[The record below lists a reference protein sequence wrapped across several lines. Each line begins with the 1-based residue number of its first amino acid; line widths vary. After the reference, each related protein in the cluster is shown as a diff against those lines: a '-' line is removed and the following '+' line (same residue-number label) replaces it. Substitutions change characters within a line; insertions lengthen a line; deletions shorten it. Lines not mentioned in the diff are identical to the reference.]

1 MYSET
6 DVARITGPAGYARAD
21 AYQREGRVSDVRWS
35 TDRTTLTG
43 RVRGAE
49 HTRYS
54 ARVRLRPTPDGPVP
68 ISGRC
73 DCPVGSDCKHV
84 GAVLLEGA
92 RGTAS
97 TPAAGPTIADALWRR
112 TLDPIL
118 DGLDPDED
126 TAVLGLA
133 FELQQVEQLWTGS
146 RRTSPTQRPVHVGV
160 RPVLL
165 GSNGRWRRT
174 GVSWRTLVA
183 DWSMHEYDDA
193 QVRLLREV
201 YRLLTSGAVYATPET
216 WMHLDT
222 CRSPALWSVL
232 QEASDAGVGLLT
244 GGREQAPLVLERD
257 PVTPAADLVRTG
269 DGLSLRPLL
278 ARGDAATGEAIAPP
292 FALVGDPGIGV
303 ATWAPAEPLADSVL
317 TLTPFAESL
326 APAAHAFLRLPG
338 AIDVPAGEEDDF
350 LAHHYRRLSSVLPVV
365 SRDGSFE
372 PPARP
377 VAGLELTVEHG
388 PGGVTG
394 RWAWRYTLP
403 GGTTSISLGG
413 ERDAVRDLMQERRVL
428 QAVRS
433 AGVDQKRTPE
443 LVNPHGDLQPEF
455 AVHGM
460 AAVALARDVLPA
472 LRRVPSLAVVERG
485 ERVEYRPAEDAPV
498 VEVGTRAV
506 EGSRDW
512 FDLDIE
518 IRVGTEVAPLAEVF
532 LALARGDDAMVLP
545 GGVYFPL
552 DDPVFE
558 RLRALIAEARELTD
572 DPRAPLR
579 ISRFQGSLWEDLVA
593 LGVVARQA
601 DQWRQA
607 VEALG
612 GFAAD
617 GRLERQDLPRGFTA
631 ELRPY
636 QQDGY
641 DWLSFLYDNRLGGV
655 LADDMGLG
663 KTVQALAVMARAV
676 ERAEEEG
683 APRPRF
689 LVVAPTSVVPNWVAE
704 CNRFAPDLRVAG
716 VSETVRK
723 SGRPLEE
730 TIEDADLVITSYAL
744 LRLDITAYTHVEW
757 AGLLLDEAQFA
768 KNRHSTTYQRI
779 RNIDVPFRLAIT
791 GTPLENDLMELW
803 SILSIAAP
811 GLFPSPAGFQEHYA
825 KPIEKEADSTRLM
838 QLQRR
843 VRPLLLRR
851 TKEVVAA
858 DLPEKT
864 EQVIEVELGRKQRA
878 VYDRHLAR
886 ERQRVL
892 GLIEEFDRN
901 RFSIFRALT
910 ILRQVALDAAL
921 VDEANEDVPSAKLDL
936 FDELLENALEEGHR
950 VLVFSQFT
958 RLLKRVRDRLDAAD
972 VGYAYLDGST
982 RRRGDAIDRFRSG
995 DADVFLISLKA
1006 GGFGLNLAEADYCIL
1021 LDPWWNPAAE
1031 AQAVDRAH
1039 RIGQERQ
1046 VMVYRLVARNTI
1058 EERVMALKQAKRELF
1073 DAVMDGDGTAAAS
1086 SLTAEDVRELLA

>member
-1 MYSET
+1 MYGEV
-6 DVARITGPAGYARAD
+6 DVARIVGPAGFARAD

-43 RVRGAE
+43 RVRGSETA
-49 HTRYS
+49 RYS

-84 GAVLLEGA
+84 GAVLLEGR
-92 RGTAS
+92 RGTA
-97 TPAAGPTIADALWRR
+97 TAPRETVADALWRR

-118 DGLDPDED
+118 DGLEPDER
-126 TAVLGLA
+126 TAILGLV
-133 FELQQVEQLWTGS
+133 FELQQAEQPWAGS
-146 RRTSPTQRPVHVGV
+146 RRTAPTERPLRVGV

-165 GSNGRWRRT
+165 GSNRRWRRT
-174 GVSWRTLVA
+174 GVSWRTVVA
-183 DWSMHEYDDA
+183 DWSVHEYDDA

-201 YRLLTSGAVYATPET
+201 YRLLTSGSPYLMPET
-216 WMHLDT
+216 WLHLDA

-232 QEASDAGVGLLT
+232 REAAEAGVGLVT
-244 GGREQAPLVLERD
+244 GGRGQHPLVLEHR

-278 ARGDAATGEAIAPP
+278 AHGDPAAGAVVEPP

-303 ATWAPAEPLADSVL
+303 VTWSAAEPVGDAVL
-317 TLTPFAESL
+317 TLAPFPEPL
-326 APAAHAFLRLPG
+326 APAAHAFLRLPT
-338 AIDVPAGEEDDF
+338 AIDVPRHEEADF
-350 LAHHYRRLSSVLPVV
+350 LAHHYRRLASVLPVV
-365 SRDGSFE
+365 SRDATFE

-377 VAGLELTVEHG
+377 VAGLELRIEHE
-388 PGGVTG
+388 PGGVSG
-394 RWAWRYTLP
+394 AWAWRYTSADGEVL
-403 GGTTSISLGG
+403 SLGG
-413 ERDAVRDLMQERRVL
+413 ERDEIRDLLQERRIL
-428 QAVRS
+428 
-433 AGVDQKRTPE
+433 AGVRAAGLDVTRTPGSGGGE
-443 LVNPHGDLQPEF
+443 PEQAF

-460 AAVALARDVLPA
+460 AAVAFARDVLPA
-472 LRRVPSLAVVERG
+472 LRRVSALRVVERG
-485 ERVEYRPAEDAPV
+485 EPVEYRPAEGAPV

-506 EGSRDW
+506 AGSRDW

-518 IRVGTEVAPLAEVF
+518 IRVGGEVAPLAEVF

-558 RLRALIAEARELTD
+558 RLRDLIAEARQLTD
-572 DPRAPLR
+572 DPRGPLR
-579 ISRFQGSLWEDLVA
+579 ISRFQGSLWDDLVA

-612 GFAAD
+612 GFGGD
-617 GRLERQDLPRGFTA
+617 GRLERQPVPPGFTA

-636 QQDGY
+636 QQDGF

-663 KTVQALAVMARAV
+663 KTVQSLALVARAV
-676 ERAEEEG
+676 EASGGSG
-683 APRPRF
+683 ARF

-704 CNRFAPDLRVAG
+704 ARRFVPGLDVVG
-716 VSETVRK
+716 ITETTRK
-723 SGRPLEE
+723 RRRPLAE
-730 TIEDADLVITSYAL
+730 TIGAADLVITSYAL
-744 LRLDITAYTHVEW
+744 LRLDTVEYAGLEW
-757 AGLLLDEAQFA
+757 SGLLLDEAQFA

-779 RNIDVPFRLAIT
+779 RSIDVPFRLAIT

-811 GLFPSPAGFQEHYA
+811 GLFPSPSGFQEHYA
-825 KPIEKEADSTRLM
+825 KPIEKEADAARLV

-851 TKEVVAA
+851 TKQVVAS

-864 EQVIEVELGRKQRA
+864 EQVIEVELGRRQRA

-910 ILRQVALDAAL
+910 VLRQVALDAAL
-921 VDEANEDVPSAKLDL
+921 IDEANEGVPSAKLDL

-958 RLLKRVRDRLDAAD
+958 RLLQRVRTRLDAAD
-972 VGYAYLDGST
+972 VPYAYLDGST
-982 RRRGDAIDRFRSG
+982 RRRDDAIDRFRSG
-995 DADVFLISLKA
+995 AADVFLISLKA

-1046 VMVYRLVARNTI
+1046 VMVYRLVARGTI
-1058 EERVMALKQAKRELF
+1058 EEKVMALKQAKRELF
-1073 DAVMDGDGTAAAS
+1073 DAVLNGDGAAAAS